1 MPPSTNSRLTVA
13 ATVARWIAR
22 VLSALILLFWGFFIV
37 AHAFGD
43 EGGAS
48 RPLNTNDYILFA
60 MMAVWLV
67 GLSVAWRWELTG
79 GMMTLAGLLIA
90 AVVNWRVLTFPGILI
105 AVTAVLFLS
114 SWWIRRTRSDQP
126 LKSQVVSE

>member
-1 MPPSTNSRLTVA
+1 MSPSTNPRLPMA
-13 ATVARWIAR
+13 ATVVRWMAR
-22 VLSALILLFWGFFIV
+22 VLSGLLLLFWGFFIF

-79 GMMTLAGLLIA
+79 GVMTLAGLLIA
-90 AVVNWRVLTFPGILI
+90 AAINWRVLAFPGILI
-105 AVTAVLFLS
+105 AVNAVLFLS
-114 SWWIRRTRSDQP
+114 SWWMRRPRNDEP
-126 LKSQVVSE
+126 